1 MAAPGTSPRLMSPTD
16 ASRSGRTVTA
26 SGVEAPPSVAR
37 IRTLVGPG
45 AAATRPDTRKRPWS
59 SARPCATG
67 LQRSARRRTSSTRS
81 ARAGAPSPA
90 SSIRPPGATTFRDAS
105 AERPVAPPAL
115 EREDSTEAS
124 CRRTARV
131 TREMD
136 TTAAAPPGAERSR
149 GGAGA
154 PGRSRGRGAGRSG
167 GRSGARGGAYT
178 WTCSAPLSRPS
189 SSSLR
194 FQAGSRGDTGGG
206 VSGAGLTPG
215 ARGGAGGRFRA
226 AGVSGPGRPSVSFAS
241 GSVAMYPSA
250 AHRPGGARLQRSS
263 RRAGG
268 VLLAAVHS
276 SHAANGHHGLHHEAE
291 QAIQRALVDRRH
303 RQVGVHPDLARAR
316 GAEADVAGLAVPPQ
330 EHPGVEPVTWAERRR
345 LYAEEPVGDRET
357 DVERL
362 AQGLGGDAQPPLGVP
377 D

>member
-1 MAAPGTSPRLMSPTD
+1 MAAPGTSPRLMSPTE

-26 SGVEAPPSVAR
+26 TGVEAPPFVAR
-37 IRTLVGPG
+37 TRTLVGPG
-45 AAATRPDTRKRPWS
+45 AAATRPDTMKRPSS

-105 AERPVAPPAL
+105 ADRRLAPPAL
-115 EREDSTEAS
+115 ERGDSTEAS
-124 CRRTARV
+124 CSRTARV

-136 TTAAAPPGAERSR
+136 TTAAAAPGVERSR

-154 PGRSRGRGAGRSG
+154 PGRARGRGAGRSG

-178 WTCSAPLSRPS
+178 STCSAPLSRPS

-206 VSGAGLTPG
+206 VSGGLRPG
-215 ARGGAGGRFRA
+215 ARGGAGGRFRP

-263 RRAGG
+263 RRGGG
-268 VLLAAVHS
+268 VLLAPQAGIQHVH
-276 SHAANGHHGLHHEAE
+276 
-291 QAIQRALVDRRH
+291 R
-303 RQVGVHPDLARAR
+303 
-316 GAEADVAGLAVPPQ
+316 
-330 EHPGVEPVTWAERRR
+330 
-345 LYAEEPVGDRET
+345 
-357 DVERL
+357 
-362 AQGLGGDAQPPLGVP
+362 GDARSSRLGRLRGVRR
-377 D
+377 